1 MDIFSIVDVNM
12 CSVSLRARNKDECL
26 RELSQLVASSYK
38 DLDTDTILEGLIER
52 ESKGSTAFG
61 DDIAIPHA
69 RLIDIDR
76 FALSIAVSKKGL
88 DFKSMDRKKT
98 RIFFTIIGPGPE
110 QESYLKILA
119 QVSRVAKNRYAR
131 RELLNARTPE
141 ALKETFLRYIAPD
154 GVREHRDAA
163 SKKVMIITLYERKYL
178 DDVVEVLVSNDIKNV
193 SVLDSRGIQSV
204 LSNVP
209 LFSEFFDFTGER
221 SDSSKTII
229 AVVDSK
235 RVMTLVEGIEGIM
248 GDLNK
253 HTGAMVLALDIFYMK
268 GTLEVI

>member
-1 MDIFSIVDVNM
+1 MDIFSIVDENM
-12 CSVSLRARNKDECL
+12 CSVSLKARNKEECL
-26 RELSQLVASSYK
+26 RELSGLVASSYSG
-38 DLDTDTILEGLIER
+38 LEEELILQGLTDR

-61 DDIAIPHA
+61 EEIAIPHA
-69 RLIDIDR
+69 RMKNIDR

-88 DFKSMDRKKT
+88 DFESMDKKKT
-98 RIFFTIIGPGPE
+98 RIFFTIVGPGPE

-131 RELLNARTPE
+131 RELLQARSPV

-154 GVREHRDAA
+154 EAREHGDAA
-163 SKKVMIITLYERKYL
+163 SKKVLLITLYEKKYL
-178 DDVVEVLVSNDIKNV
+178 DDVIEVLISNDIRSV
-193 SVLDSRGIQSV
+193 SILESRGIQSV

-209 LFSEFFDFTGER
+209 LFSEFINFTGER
-221 SDSSKTII
+221 SDISKTIL
-229 AVVDSK
+229 AVVDND
-235 RVMTLVEGIEGIM
+235 RVSLVVEGIEAIM

-253 HTGAMVLALDIFYMK
+253 HTGAMVLALDVFYMK

>member
-1 MDIFSIVDVNM
+1 MDIFAIVDENI
-12 CSVSLRARNKDECL
+12 CSVSLKARDKNECL
-26 RELSQLVASSYK
+26 RELSRLVAFSFK
-38 DLDTDTILEGLIER
+38 ELDADTIVEGLFER

-61 DDIAIPHA
+61 DEIAIPHA
-69 RLIDIDR
+69 RIRDIDR

-88 DFKSMDRKKT
+88 DFDSIDKKKT
-98 RIFFTIIGPGPE
+98 RIFFTIIGPGSE

-131 RELLNARTPE
+131 RELLNARTPV

-154 GVREHRDAA
+154 EVREQRDAA

-178 DDVVEVLVSNDIKNV
+178 DDVIEVLISNGIKNI
-193 SVLDSRGIQSV
+193 SILDSRGIQSV

-209 LFSEFFDFTGER
+209 LFSEFIDFTGER

-229 AVVDSK
+229 AVIDSE
-235 RVMTLVEGIEGIM
+235 RVVPLVEGIEAIM
-248 GDLNK
+248 GDLSK